1 MRYFPRGF
9 GNEGHS
15 LGSGFGSGRGF
26 GNGNNFAHGSG
37 VGDGRSIMYEIE
49 HGLYP
54 IELIQY
60 WL

>member
-9 GNEGHS
+9 GSEGHS
-15 LGSGFGSGRGF
+15 SGSGLGSGRGF

-37 VGDGRSIMYEIE
+37 AGNGRSIMHEIE

-54 IELIQY
+54 TELIQY
-60 WL
+60 WR